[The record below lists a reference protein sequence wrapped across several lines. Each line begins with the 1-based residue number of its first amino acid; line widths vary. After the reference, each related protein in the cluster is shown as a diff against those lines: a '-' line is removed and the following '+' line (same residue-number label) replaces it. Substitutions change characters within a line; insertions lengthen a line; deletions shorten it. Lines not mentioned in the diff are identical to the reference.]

1 LAVIADR
8 ILVFLSIFGL
18 VILAIV
24 TAREMGLE
32 EGRKMANLSLWEV
45 PPDAHACRVYPDG
58 GKVCIPYGP
67 TMKRS
72 KVEWKR
78 MTYFQERLGRVK

>member
-1 LAVIADR
+1 VIADR
-8 ILVFLSIFGL
+8 LLIAFIVCGCTLL
-18 VILAIV
+18 LAYS
-24 TAREMGLE
+24 AKEMGIE

-67 TMKRS
+67 VMNRS

>member
-1 LAVIADR
+1 VKPSDLLAG
-8 ILVFLSIFGL
+8 FLIVPGCTL
-18 VILAIV
+18 LLAYS
-24 TAREMGLE
+24 AAEMGFE

-45 PPDAHACRVYPDG
+45 PPNAHACRVYPDG

-72 KVEWKR
+72 RVEWKR
-78 MTYFQERLGRVK
+78 MAYFQERLGRVK